1 MGYRIQEFDPRS
13 ASDELLHEMWEYYNA
28 VRAEDLPDDPVYPL
42 SRQVL
47 DWQNTR
53 DDQAIDRWLLRA
65 DDNSVVA
72 AALAVRDLGQN
83 LDNGFAKVHVR
94 EDSRKQGLATLL
106 AGPILEMLHADG
118 RKRLAA
124 EATAGTVGEIWAKQL
139 GLKMA
144 IQETRSRLI
153 VDDID
158 RAQMR
163 SWIDRSSERASEYEL
178 RFYQAPFPEDVV
190 DQFCKLQFQM
200 NTAPLDDYEE
210 DDLVVTPEIW
220 RDTEAKANAAQ
231 TDINTFVAVH
241 KFSGD
246 FVGSTSLET
255 DRLWPEQAWQYE
267 TVVDPEHRNKGL
279 GRWLKASMIEK
290 LATLNVPVDRVDT
303 WNAGS
308 NAPML
313 GINIAMGFKPICVY
327 NTWQGDLATAKEL
340 LSTS

>member
-1 MGYRIQEFDPRS
+1 MGYRIQEFEPRS
-13 ASDELLHEMWEYYNA
+13 ASDELLHEMWQYYNA

-42 SRQVL
+42 ERQVL

-53 DDQAIDRWLLRA
+53 NDQAIDRWLLRD

-72 AALAVRDLGQN
+72 AGLAARDLGQN
-83 LDNGFAKVHVR
+83 LANGFGKVHVR
-94 EDSRKQGLATLL
+94 EDRRKQGLATML
-106 AGPILEMLHADG
+106 AGPILGLLHDDG
-118 RKRLAA
+118 RKRLAVA
-124 EATAGTVGEIWAKQL
+124 ATAGTVGEIWASKL

-144 IQETRSRLI
+144 IQETRSRLM
-153 VDDID
+153 VADID

-163 SWIDRSSERASEYEL
+163 SWIDRAGERAGEYEL
-178 RFYQAPFPEDVV
+178 CFFQAPFPENVIV
-190 DQFCKLQFQM
+190 KFCELQFQM

-210 DDLVVTPEIW
+210 DDLIVTPEIW
-220 RDTEAKANAAQ
+220 RDTEAKAEAAQ
-231 TDINTFVAVH
+231 TDINTFIAVH
-241 KFSGD
+241 KPSGD

-255 DRLWPEQAWQYE
+255 DRLWPEQAWQWE
-267 TVVDPEHRNKGL
+267 TVVDPQHRNKGL

-290 LATLNVPVDRVDT
+290 LATMDVPVDRVDT

-340 LSTS
+340 LSSG